1 MRALKALA
9 LLLVLLL
16 LPLPAL
22 GEEATY
28 SIDVDCYNNIVTVY
42 RASDGAVVRQMICS
56 SGSGASPSPQ
66 GNYVMPEPRNSSS
79 TE

>member
-42 RASDGAVVRQMICS
+42 RASDGAVVRQMI
-56 SGSGASPSPQ
+56 
-66 GNYVMPEPRNSSS
+66 
-79 TE
+79 